1 MADKKNGLSGPLKA
15 FALASTISV
24 QFAASILAGW
34 WLGRLL
40 DRKLH
45 TEPWLMLVG
54 LLTGIVAGMV
64 GVYHTVAHVFN
75 NRSQPKDGP

>member
-1 MADKKNGLSGPLKA
+1 MPEKKNGLSRPLKA

-24 QFAASILAGW
+24 QFAASIVLGW
-34 WLGRLL
+34 WLGRFL
-40 DRKLH
+40 DCKLG
-45 TEPWLMLVG
+45 TDPWLMLGG

-75 NRSQPKDGP
+75 NRPRGKDRS

>member
-1 MADKKNGLSGPLKA
+1 VANRRNGLSRPLKA

-24 QFAASILAGW
+24 QFAASILVGW
-34 WLGRLL
+34 WLGRFL

-45 TEPWLMLVG
+45 TDPWLMLVG

-75 NRSQPKDGP
+75 NRSRAKGGS